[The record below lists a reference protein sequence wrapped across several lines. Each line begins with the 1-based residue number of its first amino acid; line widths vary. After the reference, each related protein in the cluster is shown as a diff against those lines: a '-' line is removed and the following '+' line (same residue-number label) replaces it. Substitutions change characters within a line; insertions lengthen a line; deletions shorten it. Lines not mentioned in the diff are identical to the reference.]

1 MDAYQVAKDFLPA
14 VITLI
19 AAGTAAGITWRFSSR
34 QAATAERQA
43 ALAHDRL
50 RFDLFGKRYAI
61 YEAAKSLLRMVIN
74 DRQKEGFRPFDVVPF
89 LVIMDEAPFF
99 FPPEACAIVE
109 QIQQGA
115 QALLEAHG
123 LRDTTPID
131 DHAAWSQ
138 SARALSA
145 QEKILADMLKA
156 MPKLFEP
163 VLSFPQL
170 TASAAVRQA

>member
-1 MDAYQVAKDFLPA
+1 MGAYQVIKDFLPSF
-14 VITLI
+14 ITLI
-19 AAGTAAGITWRFSSR
+19 AAGTAAAITWRFSSR
-34 QAATAERQA
+34 QASTAERQA

-50 RFDLFGKRYAI
+50 RFDLFEKRYAI
-61 YEAAKSLLRMVIN
+61 YDAAKSLLRMVIN
-74 DRQKEGFRPFDVVPF
+74 DRQKPNFRPFDVVPF

-99 FPPEACAIVE
+99 FPPEACAIVV

-115 QALLEAHG
+115 QDLLAAHG
-123 LRDTTPID
+123 LRDTTSID
-131 DHAAWSQ
+131 DHADWSE

-156 MPKLFEP
+156 MPNLFAP

-170 TASAAVRQA
+170 TGRSDQVR